1 MKSSNKFNLNGKTA
15 LITGSGG
22 LLGPQHAIALLE
34 QEANII
40 LTDIS
45 QTSLEKAYELMQNN
59 LDFSLKDR
67 VDLKLMDIT
76 NPDEVH
82 AVSNQIDRRIDILIN
97 NAAIDPKMKNS
108 SDILEKSRLE
118 NFSLDQ
124 WNKEI
129 SVGLTGALICT
140 KEFGSEMAKD
150 GKGGVILNISSDLS
164 VFAPQQKLYK
174 KPDLSDEMQ
183 PVKPITYSVIK
194 TGLIGL
200 TRYVAT
206 YWNDKKIRC
215 NALSPGGIKND
226 QGDVFVSEI
235 SKLIPLGRMAE
246 KDEYRS
252 AIQFLCSDA
261 SSYMTGQNIVIDGG
275 RSIW

>member
-82 AVSNQIDRRIDILIN
+82 AVSNEIDRRIDILIN

>member
-97 NAAIDPKMKNS
+97 NAAIDPKIKNS